1 MGTRF
6 EETST
11 NGFMPDLFTGDVLL
25 PGDPDYEEARQG
37 PGLHTVTT
45 APAHALPRRAV
56 CWPGQLRHPEGA
68 SRCDRW

>member
-25 PGDPDYEEARQG
+25 PGDPDYEEARQVWNG
-37 PGLHTVTT
+37 MIDRRPRAPG
-45 APAHALPRRAV
+45 
-56 CWPGQLRHPEGA
+56 
-68 SRCDRW
+68 SDDR